1 MANELQTTL
10 DNILEDKN
18 TNLKPE
24 NLKQGITVMGVAGT
38 LKNLD
43 TSDATATS
51 NDILYP
57 KTAYVNG
64 QKITG
69 GIEATYIQQ
78 LQDVS
83 MQSITVDSAIRIVCV
98 CKTNNVIFTCNATG
112 DITTFYARKFVD
124 NAILEELDSYVID
137 TGEIYSVSCNDVLN
151 KNGNLSIF
159 FVTRVT
165 SEYCNVYAIE
175 FDLTSGKFK
184 TDTLATLPL
193 LNNSKSWFPYI
204 IVNPLEPDI
213 ALTFS
218 MDRRNNYIRTFVYE
232 NNILTGSNIIT
243 TNDVVARFV
252 EWGTDGKYIISK
264 GYMDTGGNVYIYN
277 YNNNELTLT
286 FNNTYTSPICLY
298 QEGYF
303 ITDNKLYTQQGQVVK
318 EYIDLG
324 ITNQDYCYIYKNL
337 LFIIRNYSSESDR
350 LDIYCINNDY
360 TLSSVFTQ
368 DINWTMNR
376 YFTTVEN
383 NDAIGTPYCPV
394 SNTTTLLLSQNGQGY
409 NLSVI
414 PSDNVLL
421 SLKIGNKNYTDVS
434 SAIINDTDVLEG
446 KQFFASISS
455 KRVGTMSD
463 NGELN
468 YTPNTTQQT
477 IPAGYTSGGTIAG
490 DSNLIP
496 ENIKKDVS
504 IFNVIGTM
512 SGDTAT
518 YNYETTDYTI
528 SHIDSTD
535 AARYIDVLQDYA
547 LVEFTGPRID
557 LYHKADNIWTLLK
570 NIATNSIIAADE
582 DDDSIY
588 SNTSRIIKIENN
600 IVYIYVGVIDTSGN
614 ISGYIFTYNINTQEL
629 DKHVIEDTTSASVST
644 TDIMTYN
651 SNYMI
656 TGLSEK
662 TVTWYSIDFDNF
674 TVSEINDDYSNRG
687 HTPLKNN
694 VWLSTLYNR
703 SGYIFNPV
711 TGAAQEFGN
720 VNDDGSIAAILFNET
735 KVIKNDGN
743 VYEINV
749 EWQIGN
755 KVGESNYLDVFTN
768 NEKLYCINSKYYRYG
783 DSLYELTVTDT
794 TYTFTLVTTNTNIDR
809 CNNTIYLTTPVGDT
823 AINNFYEFIP
833 GTVITSMIYNGD
845 TWYNHPVYNGAT
857 SDKVLSGNYTYDQ
870 NHNVVQ
876 GTMPNK
882 GDLTVTPSLS
892 DQNFGEGYYSSIT
905 VNEVTSAVDSDIKP
919 ENIKNGVN
927 ILGVVGTLETGIDT
941 SSDNPITASDV
952 ASGKEGFVNGEKII
966 GTLNNGR
973 NAFSVIATNPTQ
985 IVPDSGND
993 DLALMYTNLSNNNI
1007 HTRYNGTN

>member
-1 MANELQTTL
+1 MI
-10 DNILEDKN
+10 DFVRKGKN
-18 TNLKPE
+18 T
-24 NLKQGITVMGVAGT
+24 G
-38 LKNLD
+38 
-43 TSDATATS
+43 DATATAD
-51 NDILYP
+51 DILYP

-204 IVNPLEPDI
+204 IVNPLEPDV

-218 MDRRNNYIRTFVYE
+218 MDRHNNYIRTFVYE

-243 TNDVVARFV
+243 INDVVDRFV

-298 QEGYF
+298 REGYF

-318 EYIDLG
+318 EYTDLG

-368 DINWTMNR
+368 DIDWTMNR
-376 YFTTVEN
+376 YFSTIEN

-421 SLKIGNKNYTDVS
+421 SLKIGNKNYIDVS

-455 KRVGTMSD
+455 KRVGTMPN
-463 NGELN
+463 NGDVTI
-468 YTPNTTQQT
+468 TPSTEQQ
-477 IPAGYTSGGTIAG
+477 SK
-490 DSNLIP
+490 S
-496 ENIKKDVS
+496 
-504 IFNVIGTM
+504 
-512 SGDTAT
+512 
-518 YNYETTDYTI
+518 
-528 SHIDSTD
+528 
-535 AARYIDVLQDYA
+535 
-547 LVEFTGPRID
+547 
-557 LYHKADNIWTLLK
+557 
-570 NIATNSIIAADE
+570 
-582 DDDSIY
+582 
-588 SNTSRIIKIENN
+588 
-600 IVYIYVGVIDTSGN
+600 
-614 ISGYIFTYNINTQEL
+614 SGY
-629 DKHVIEDTTSASVST
+629 
-644 TDIMTYN
+644 YN
-651 SNYMI
+651 S
-656 TGLSEK
+656 LS
-662 TVTWYSIDFDNF
+662 
-674 TVSEINDDYSNRG
+674 
-687 HTPLKNN
+687 
-694 VWLSTLYNR
+694 
-703 SGYIFNPV
+703 
-711 TGAAQEFGN
+711 
-720 VNDDGSIAAILFNET
+720 
-735 KVIKNDGN
+735 
-743 VYEINV
+743 V
-749 EWQIGN
+749 E
-755 KVGESNYLDVFTN
+755 
-768 NEKLYCINSKYYRYG
+768 
-783 DSLYELTVTDT
+783 
-794 TYTFTLVTTNTNIDR
+794 
-809 CNNTIYLTTPVGDT
+809 
-823 AINNFYEFIP
+823 A
-833 GTVITSMIYNGD
+833 
-845 TWYNHPVYNGAT
+845 
-857 SDKVLSGNYTYDQ
+857 
-870 NHNVVQ
+870 
-876 GTMPNK
+876 
-882 GDLTVTPSLS
+882 
-892 DQNFGEGYYSSIT
+892 
-905 VNEVTSAVDSDIKP
+905 VTSAIDSNIQAG
-919 ENIKNGVN
+919 NIKNGVT
-927 ILGVVGTLETGIDT
+927 ILGVTGTLEEGINT
-941 SSDNPITASDV
+941 SDADATANDILV
-952 ASGKEGFVNGEKII
+952 NKTAYVNGNKITGALPLFPNTSTFTVSNAGITNNTENSELKLTTINSTKQILDSNLNMQFSAEYSEIATAIGLTAEKI
-966 GTLNNGR
+966 
-973 NAFSVIATNPTQ
+973 V
-985 IVPDSGND
+985 SGNVILGVEGTATTSITPD
-993 DLALMYTNLSNNNI
+993 TTIANGDYGLENATSGELDNDIGIKLFTNANTQSKLYETGSIVEMHITNELLAQILGITVDKIKSGEVICGIEGTYTGNSSI
-1007 HTRYNGTN
+1007 VEEE

>member
-1 MANELQTTL
+1 MSEL
-10 DNILEDKN
+10 K
-18 TNLKPE
+18 TNLDE
-24 NLKQGITVMGVAGT
+24 ILQEKQNKIIPKNIKKDIQIFDVIGTYEGSGGGI
-38 LKNLD
+38 D

-51 NDILYP
+51 DDILYP

-64 QKITG
+64 EKITG

-204 IVNPLEPDI
+204 IVNPLEPDV

-218 MDRRNNYIRTFVYE
+218 MDRHNSYIRTFVYKD
-232 NNILTGSNIIT
+232 NILTGSNIIT
-243 TNDVVARFV
+243 INDTVARFV

-318 EYIDLG
+318 EYTDLG

-368 DINWTMNR
+368 DIDWTMNR
-376 YFTTVEN
+376 YFSTVEN

-421 SLKIGNKNYTDVS
+421 SLKIGNKNYIDVS

-455 KRVGTMSD
+455 KRVGTMPN

-477 IPAGYTSGGTIAG
+477 IPAGYTSGGTVVG

-496 ENIKKDVS
+496 ENIKKDIS
-504 IFNVIGTM
+504 IFDVTGTYE
-512 SGDTAT
+512 GD
-518 YNYETTDYTI
+518 NISDYI
-528 SHIDSTD
+528 S
-535 AARYIDVLQDYA
+535 
-547 LVEFTGPRID
+547 E
-557 LYHKADNIWTLLK
+557 ADNMG
-570 NIATNSIIAADE
+570 
-582 DDDSIY
+582 
-588 SNTSRIIKIENN
+588 TS
-600 IVYIYVGVIDTSGN
+600 
-614 ISGYIFTYNINTQEL
+614 FTM
-629 DKHVIEDTTSASVST
+629 VST
-644 TDIMTYN
+644 IKQ
-651 SNYMI
+651 I
-656 TGLSEK
+656 
-662 TVTWYSIDFDNF
+662 
-674 TVSEINDDYSNRG
+674 
-687 HTPLKNN
+687 PL
-694 VWLSTLYNR
+694 L
-703 SGYIFNPV
+703 
-711 TGAAQEFGN
+711 
-720 VNDDGSIAAILFNET
+720 
-735 KVIKNDGN
+735 
-743 VYEINV
+743 
-749 EWQIGN
+749 
-755 KVGESNYLDVFTN
+755 
-768 NEKLYCINSKYYRYG
+768 
-783 DSLYELTVTDT
+783 
-794 TYTFTLVTTNTNIDR
+794 
-809 CNNTIYLTTPVGDT
+809 
-823 AINNFYEFIP
+823 
-833 GTVITSMIYNGD
+833 
-845 TWYNHPVYNGAT
+845 
-857 SDKVLSGNYTYDQ
+857 
-870 NHNVVQ
+870 
-876 GTMPNK
+876 
-882 GDLTVTPSLS
+882 
-892 DQNFGEGYYSSIT
+892 
-905 VNEVTSAVDSDIKP
+905 
-919 ENIKNGVN
+919 
-927 ILGVVGTLETGIDT
+927 DT
-941 SSDNPITASDV
+941 SSVTNMQWAFRDCINLTTIPLLNTSNVTNMADAFNNCQSLEEVPLLDTSSVTRMDGMFRATKNLTTIPQFNTINVTDMGFMFAYSSGLVTVPVLNTGKVTDMGYMFESCPNLSNDSLNNILQMCIDSAITTASD
-952 ASGKEGFVNGEKII
+952 K
-966 GTLNNGR
+966 TLKDLR
-973 NAFSVIATNPTQ
+973 LSEEQAQ
-985 IVPDSGND
+985 IC
-993 DLALMYTNLSNNNI
+993 TTLSNYQAFLDAGW
-1007 HTRYNGTN
+1007 TTGY